1 MTLRILTSATLVTCL
16 LTGLSGC
23 NLAPDYARPD
33 LPVQAAWHDQ
43 STASFDATKNL
54 TTVTVQPVRS
64 IESGRAI
71 SEIGWK
77 AFYQDIRLQ
86 ALLEI
91 ALTNNLD
98 LRLAVQRVEQT
109 RAQYGIQRS
118 ALWPQTQLNVS
129 ATRTGTANDFISSTA
144 TSAVS
149 NAYTA
154 TAGLTSFQIDLF
166 GRLRNLS
173 EAAYETYLSTD
184 DVARNVKITLI
195 ASVAQQY
202 FRVRMDDMLVELAQ
216 QTMAS
221 RKASYDLATRRFD
234 AGITSELDLNQ
245 AKSLLDSSAADMAK
259 YNRDRAQATNALEVL
274 LGQAFPSDLPAAG
287 PLSTESMLQQLPAGA
302 PLDLLV
308 NRPDIRA
315 AEHTLKSNNANIG
328 AARAAFFPSV
338 NLLAFF
344 GYSAV
349 SPSSVFLGQSNTW
362 QVSPAMTLPIFNGGA
377 LIAGLDLADANSRA
391 AVTSYQKAIQTAF
404 REVSDGLAGEATYQA
419 ELNAILAQQASLKR
433 SLDLSNLRYS
443 QGVDSYLQVQVAQIN
458 YYTARQLALLTT
470 FNAMVNRVQLYT
482 ALGGGLKP

>member
-1 MTLRILTSATLVTCL
+1 
-16 LTGLSGC
+16 
-23 NLAPDYARPD
+23 
-33 LPVQAAWHDQ
+33 
-43 STASFDATKNL
+43 
-54 TTVTVQPVRS
+54 
-64 IESGRAI
+64 
-71 SEIGWK
+71 
-77 AFYQDIRLQ
+77 
-86 ALLEI
+86 
-91 ALTNNLD
+91 
-98 LRLAVQRVEQT
+98 
-109 RAQYGIQRS
+109 
-118 ALWPQTQLNVS
+118 
-129 ATRTGTANDFISSTA
+129 
-144 TSAVS
+144 
-149 NAYTA
+149 
-154 TAGLTSFQIDLF
+154 
-166 GRLRNLS
+166 
-173 EAAYETYLSTD
+173 
-184 DVARNVKITLI
+184 
-195 ASVAQQY
+195 
-202 FRVRMDDMLVELAQ
+202 
-216 QTMAS
+216 
-221 RKASYDLATRRFD
+221 
-234 AGITSELDLNQ
+234 
-245 AKSLLDSSAADMAK
+245 MAK